1 MTSTVEERE
10 RVSEVEEPP
19 RLTHRQIVTILSGL
33 VCGMFLAA
41 LDQTIVGTAI
51 VEIANDLD
59 GFDLQAWVSTAYLI
73 TSTIVTPIYGK
84 LSDIYGRKPFYL
96 VAITIFVGGSLAST
110 FAQSMYELAA
120 FRAVQGLGAG
130 GLMSLAMT
138 IIGDIVPPR
147 ERSRYQG
154 YIMTV
159 FGLSTVLGPVLGG
172 LLAGF
177 DSLGGVAGWRWV
189 FLINVPIG
197 IIALI
202 VVAKVLNV
210 PHERH
215 DHRIDWWGAL
225 TLVVAVVPFLLVA
238 EQGQKWGWGDER
250 SIYCYAVGSAG
261 VLAFT
266 LVERGMRDAALI
278 PLRLFKNSTFSMAIL
293 GSVIVGVAMFG
304 AITMMPQFL
313 QVVQGHTPTKSGLLM
328 LPLMAGIMISSIL
341 SGLVTSKTGRYKVF
355 AILGTVLIAGG
366 SFLFAQVDYDSALWH
381 PLVAAAVIGLGLGQC
396 MQTLVLA
403 AQNAGPRSDMGAS
416 TASATFFRQIG
427 GTAGV
432 AVFLTILFTV
442 LPGNITRALGDEVPA
457 GSGDRLPD
465 LASNTSGIRDLPE
478 AIRTPVLIG
487 FTESITTVFYVAGA
501 VALLATLVL
510 LAMKEIPLAAAGAAP
525 APTGVEPTAVAP
537 AVAAPAPVEQAG
549 VEPIAVPRADD
560 EPTEVMEAIKVAVA
574 ADGGP
579 ALIGGWL
586 SAPEG
591 FEPGDHRR
599 SPEQAPPPA
608 DRGGA
613 APPLQRRRPL
623 NRFDGAFGTPTRERR
638 QEAHGA
644 PVTGHVRRQDGTRVP
659 GAAVAL
665 LDRFGRQVS
674 RGTGGPDGSYSVRSR
689 GPGDYVLIVSAQGHQ
704 PQAWNVVVGGGPEAV
719 DVTLVGAGEVTGT
732 VTATATGAPVANV
745 TVTLIDSR
753 GEVNG
758 ASITTA
764 NGAYAFREVGAGTYT
779 LIVSGPGFRSAAVPL
794 TMPAGGALHHDV
806 ALLNSVL
813 LSGVARTV
821 GDKVVPDARI
831 TVLDRDGNV
840 AAVAWTD
847 GEGRYVVRDLPSGA
861 YTVVASGYPP
871 ASSEVVLA
879 DGEADHDVR
888 LGHALDAR
896 APAGS

>member
-1 MTSTVEERE
+1 MSSTIEKPVP
-10 RVSEVEEPP
+10 VSEVEEPP
-19 RLTHRQIVTILSGL
+19 RLSHRQIVTILSGL

-51 VEIANDLD
+51 VRIANDLD

-96 VAITIFVGGSLAST
+96 VAITIFVAGSLAST
-110 FAQSMYELAA
+110 FSQSMYELAA

-172 LLAGF
+172 LFAGF

-197 IIALI
+197 VIALV

-215 DHRIDWWGAL
+215 DHKIDWWGAL
-225 TLVVAVVPFLLVA
+225 TLVVAVVPFLVVA
-238 EQGQKWGWGDER
+238 EQGQKWGWGDEKA
-250 SIYCYAVGSAG
+250 IYCYAVGSVG
-261 VLAFT
+261 VLAFI
-266 LVERGMRDAALI
+266 LVERAMKDAALI
-278 PLRLFKNSTFSMAIL
+278 PLRLFRNSTFRMAIL

-313 QVVQGHTPTKSGLLM
+313 QVVQGYTPTKSGLLM
-328 LPLMAGIMISSIL
+328 LPLMAGIMVSSIL

-366 SFLFAQVDYDSALWH
+366 AFLFAQVEYDSALWH

-432 AVFLTILFTV
+432 AVFLTILFNV
-442 LPGNITRALGDEVPA
+442 LPGNISKALGDKVPA
-457 GSGDRLPD
+457 GSGGQALD
-465 LASNTSGIRDLPE
+465 LSSNTSGIHDLPE

-510 LAMKEIPLAAAGAAP
+510 LAMREIPLADPGRAAAP
-525 APTGVEPTAVAP
+525 VDDQPTEVVEPVGVAEP
-537 AVAAPAPVEQAG
+537 AV
-549 VEPIAVPRADD
+549 RADD
-560 EPTEVMEAIKVAVA
+560 
-574 ADGGP
+574 GP

-586 SAPEG
+586 PPVGELGPDELRALQEG
-591 FEPGDHRR
+591 LPITRTDRDDH
-599 SPEQAPPPA
+599 PAPPVTN
-608 DRGGA
+608 
-613 APPLQRRRPL
+613 RRRRL
-623 NRFDGAFGTPTRERR
+623 NRFDGAFD
-638 QEAHGA
+638 A
-644 PVTGHVRRQDGTRVP
+644 PGPEQGQVAGGVPVIGNVRRQDGTHVP
-659 GAAVAL
+659 RAAVSL
-665 LDRFGRQVS
+665 LDQRGRQVS
-674 RGTGGPDGSYSVRSR
+674 RGTGGADGSYSVPSR
-689 GPGDYVLIVSAQGHQ
+689 GPGAYVLIVSAHGHQ
-704 PQAWNVVVGGGPEAV
+704 PRAWNVVVGEDPETV
-719 DVTLVGAGEVTGT
+719 DVTLTGEGELTGV
-732 VTATATGAPVANV
+732 VTAAGAPLAGA

-753 GEVNG
+753 GEVIG
-758 ASITTA
+758 ATTTTA
-764 NGAYAFREVGAGTYT
+764 DGAYAFPEVGAGSYT
-779 LIVSGPGFRSAAVPL
+779 LVASGPGHRSDAATL
-794 TMPAGGALHHDV
+794 TMPDDGVLRHDV
-806 ALLNSVL
+806 DLVASVL
-813 LSGVARTV
+813 LSGVARTED
-821 GDKVVPDARI
+821 GKVVPDARI
-831 TVLDRDGNV
+831 TVLDGGGNV
-840 AAVAWTD
+840 AAVA
-847 GEGRYVVRDLPSGA
+847 R
-861 YTVVASGYPP
+861 
-871 ASSEVVLA
+871 
-879 DGEADHDVR
+879 
-888 LGHALDAR
+888 
-896 APAGS
+896 